1 MAGYRPFTLIAA
13 LLFAI
18 MAALH
23 AYRIVTHFQIIVG
36 SHTVPQGA
44 SWVGVIVLGL
54 ISLMLLKEAK
64 R

>member
-23 AYRIVTHFQIIVG
+23 AYRIFTHFQVIVG

-44 SWVGVIVLGL
+44 SWVGVLVLGL
-54 ISLMLLKEAK
+54 ISLMLYRESQT
-64 R
+64 